1 LTKKSQPQII
11 TKKKSRFAF
20 FSDVVGELRKV
31 TWPSR
36 RDTVRLTIMV
46 IAVCV
51 VVGLFLGALDYGF
64 AELVAKV
71 LLGGG

>member
-1 LTKKSQPQII
+1 MTKKSQPQII
-11 TKKKSRFAF
+11 TKKRARFAF
-20 FSDVVGELRKV
+20 FGDVVGELRKV

-46 IAVCV
+46 IVVCV
-51 VVGLFLGALDYGF
+51 VVGLFLGALDLGF

-71 LLGGG
+71 FLR